1 MMKGKG
7 LNLGRALVVGAIAD
21 AAALSLV
28 PKDCDIIEL
37 RLDSLGFGREMIR
50 YAKKCNSPLLVTAR
64 GPEEGGAHAMTISER
79 RKAYEALM
87 PYATAIDIE
96 LRSFGDLADVIALA
110 KKEGVTVVGSFH
122 DFEKTPP
129 LEDLESKIGEVADI
143 HKFATFVKTEK
154 DLRIHRTLLE
164 SVKNLSVMGM
174 GPLGGEARP
183 EMMKMGSLLNY
194 GYLGETPTAP
204 NQWPVAKLKELAL

>member
-1 MMKGKG
+1 M
-7 LNLGRALVVGAIAD
+7 
-21 AAALSLV
+21 
-28 PKDCDIIEL
+28 
-37 RLDSLGFGREMIR
+37 
-50 YAKKCNSPLLVTAR
+50 
-64 GPEEGGAHAMTISER
+64 
-79 RKAYEALM
+79 
-87 PYATAIDIE
+87 
-96 LRSFGDLADVIALA
+96 
-110 KKEGVTVVGSFH
+110 
-122 DFEKTPP
+122 
-129 LEDLESKIGEVADI
+129 
-143 HKFATFVKTEK
+143 HKFATFVKTEE